1 MMISKRT
8 AIVIALAAA
17 FGGVA
22 HAQQGY
28 PYVPPQPQYAPVYAP
43 HAYPYVTPARHPHRV
58 ARTHHKR
65 KTAVVVRDKPLAP
78 MAQDGGVRVIH
89 AEAEV
94 TILGPDRMNI
104 RLYRKRDGLDAS
116 AKAVSAKS
124 AGEKTASEPKKD

>member
-17 FGGVA
+17 FGGAA

-28 PYVPPQPQYAPVYAP
+28 PYVRPQPQYAPVP
-43 HAYPYVTPARHPHRV
+43 HAYPYVTPPRSAHRV
-58 ARTHHKR
+58 ARSHHKQ
-65 KTAVVVRDKPLAP
+65 KATVAVHDKPLAP
-78 MAQDGGVRVIH
+78 MTQDGGTRVIH

-116 AKAVSAKS
+116 AKAV
-124 AGEKTASEPKKD
+124 GEKTASETGKD